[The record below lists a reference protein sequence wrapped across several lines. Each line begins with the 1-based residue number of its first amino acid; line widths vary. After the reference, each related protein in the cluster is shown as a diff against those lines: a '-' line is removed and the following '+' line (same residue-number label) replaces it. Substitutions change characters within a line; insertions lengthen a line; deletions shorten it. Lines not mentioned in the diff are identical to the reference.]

1 MLKKSNITIVV
12 VLSAFLM
19 LGSCGQSKKNTKK
32 EDVAKVPVEVVKMT
46 IGSIESKIDFLGN
59 ITAIQEVK
67 VYSTIPTRIISIKAD
82 VGDVVK
88 KKQVLAIVDS
98 EKIRQ
103 AVIQAEAGLESAK
116 AQYKNVDTEWN
127 RISRLYKENAI
138 SKSQYDGVKAQQE
151 AAKSA
156 VKQLEAVLATAKNQM
171 EDSYITAPI
180 SGIISTRLMEQG
192 DQASP
197 AIPIFTIVKMDQ
209 VKIQIEV
216 VENQIG
222 LIKTGQKAHI
232 RVEAFPDE
240 IFNGKISKVNPTL
253 NSATRTIGAEVLIDN
268 PDLKL
273 RPGMFAKVEI
283 VVNRHENSLLIP
295 KYAIL
300 ENTKLEYLGGE
311 LTNSVV
317 KIDKYVYVVQ
327 DSIALKRNIETGIID
342 GNIVE
347 ILNGLNVNE
356 LLVTTGQHNLLDSSK
371 VEIVANR
378 SGL

>member
-1 MLKKSNITIVV
+1 MSKYLKITSATI
-12 VLSAFLM
+12 LSLIIMFGA
-19 LGSCGQSKKNTKK
+19 CGKSKKETKT
-32 EDVAKVPVEVVKMT
+32 DVVAKVPVEVSRVT
-46 IGSIESKIDFLGN
+46 TGSIESKIDFLGN
-59 ITAIQEVK
+59 ITASQEVK
-67 VYSTIPTRIISIKAD
+67 VYSTVPTRIISMKTD
-82 VGDVVK
+82 VGDIVK

-103 AVIQAEAGLESAK
+103 AVIQAEAGLESAR
-116 AQYKNVDTEWN
+116 AQYNNVNVEWN
-127 RISRLYKENAI
+127 RISRLYKENAV
-138 SKSQYDGVKAQQE
+138 SKAQLDGVSVQME

-156 VKQLEAVLATAKNQM
+156 VKQLEAVLATARNQM

-180 SGIISTRLMEQG
+180 SGVVSARLLEQG

-197 AIPIFTIVKMDQ
+197 AIPIFSIVKMDQ

-222 LIKTGQKAHI
+222 LIRTGQKAHI

-253 NSATRTIGAEVLIDN
+253 NSFTRTIGAEVIIDN

-283 VVNRHENSLLIP
+283 VVDRHEQALLIP

-300 ENTKLEYLGGE
+300 ENTRLEYQGGE
-311 LTNSVV
+311 LTNSIV
-317 KIDKYVYVVQ
+317 KIDKYVFVVQ
-327 DSIALKRNIETGIID
+327 DSIVLKRDIIIGIVD
-342 GNIVE
+342 GNAVE
-347 ILNGLNVNE
+347 ILQGLGSDE

-371 VEIVANR
+371 VEVVANR